1 MDRIRHKFDVRVS
14 APTKSVLTEG
24 FFKCKPLEQQAQ
36 VVNRSVVCGLHV
48 THTLLDITV
57 VSEEKKNDCEYLFQ
71 NDEREVKWKGRER
84 VRKQ

>member
-14 APTKSVLTEG
+14 APTTSVLTEG

-48 THTLLDITV
+48 TRTLLDITV
-57 VSEEKKNDCEYLFQ
+57 VSEEKKTIANIFFKTMNARL
-71 NDEREVKWKGRER
+71 NGKDEKE
-84 VRKQ
+84 